1 MDKDVKKES
10 EPESKKDDFLDELD
24 PYLKKRFESEL
35 ASVFEELEEDQDL
48 GKAVDEVFEQ
58 TSNLYE
64 IQSKLILIIK
74 GCLNDS
80 KENDP
85 ELQEAIDA
93 DEAEI
98 AKDIIELTR
107 KLMKD
112 INPEMENE
120 FGRISHKDRAYMLDA
135 KAKQNFKKIMKNF
148 AVYEVYKVMNPNRI
162 AGETAKENYRHN
174 LSRGGQKLASKYE
187 GGKASDLKEYGKAEV
202 KNIKSQARAIKN
214 SGFGRGR

>member
-1 MDKDVKKES
+1 MDKDV
-10 EPESKKDDFLDELD
+10 KKDDFLDELD

-35 ASVFEELEEDQDL
+35 SSVFEELEEDQDL
-48 GKAVDEVFEQ
+48 GKAVEQVFEQ

-74 GCLNDS
+74 GRLNAS
-80 KENDP
+80 KQNDP
-85 ELQEAIDA
+85 DLQEAIDA
-93 DEAEI
+93 DEAKI
-98 AKDIIELTR
+98 AKDITELTL
-107 KLMKD
+107 KLMQD

-174 LSRGGQKLASKYE
+174 LSRGGEKLASKYE
-187 GGKASDLKEYGKAEV
+187 GGKESDLKEYGKAEV
-202 KNIKSQARAIKN
+202 KNIKSQARVIQK